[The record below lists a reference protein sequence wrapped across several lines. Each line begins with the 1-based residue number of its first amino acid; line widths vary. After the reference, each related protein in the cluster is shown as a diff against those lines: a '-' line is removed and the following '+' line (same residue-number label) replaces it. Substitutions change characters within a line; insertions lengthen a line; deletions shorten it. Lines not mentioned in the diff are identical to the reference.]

1 MKQASAWAIHHP
13 VTPVV
18 LFVVL
23 FFMGVVA
30 FIRLPINLTPD
41 VSYPVVNVTVVQ
53 PGAAP
58 TEIETQI
65 VQKVEGAVA
74 NVGNVKRI
82 TSVAME
88 GQAWLNIEFQI
99 GTPIDR
105 AVTDV
110 RDSISKVRSDLPEG
124 IEEPQVTRF
133 DVEGGA
139 IAYYAV
145 STTNL
150 SEEEISW
157 FVDNTVSKRLL
168 TVPGVA
174 QVQRSGG
181 VSREIRVELDPAR
194 MQALGITAISA
205 PTVRDAVDV
214 AARYS
219 RLLTDSFLIWFE
231 AWRNQGVIHLSDQGP
246 SWTRPAADFAMAAFY
261 KIHLSD
267 EVPAASHLECWFPY
281 EMPEDMSEYQR
292 SFPNITLK
300 FNAPFFAFAFNR
312 AYEKAPMPGADSVLH
327 AVHCERVDSLLA
339 DLSAARALKTRVR
352 RLIEQE
358 IQYTRGATVP
368 RVARALRMSR
378 RTMSRRLERE
388 GTSFAEELD
397 NARRQLALVYVND
410 GETPLKEVA
419 FRLGFSHAE
428 SFHRAFKRWT
438 GETPLTYRKRTPEEE
453 GSERPTLPSPAF

>member
-1 MKQASAWAIHHP
+1 VLTSERGSGEMSTSCSARI
-13 VTPVV
+13 
-18 LFVVL
+18 
-23 FFMGVVA
+23 
-30 FIRLPINLTPD
+30 
-41 VSYPVVNVTVVQ
+41 VQ
-53 PGAAP
+53 PFLRYGEAGRLDRDLVPREFWSAGADGRVSLEAAHSMLD
-58 TEIETQI
+58 
-65 VQKVEGAVA
+65 GAVERL
-74 NVGNVKRI
+74 GDELLGLKLGR
-82 TSVAME
+82 AMCFGE
-88 GQAWLNIEFQI
+88 GGPFDYA
-99 GTPIDR
+99 
-105 AVTDV
+105 
-110 RDSISKVRSDLPEG
+110 VRS
-124 IEEPQVTRF
+124 
-133 DVEGGA
+133 A
-139 IAYYAV
+139 
-145 STTNL
+145 S
-150 SEEEISW
+150 
-157 FVDNTVSKRLL
+157 
-168 TVPGVA
+168 
-174 QVQRSGG
+174 
-181 VSREIRVELDPAR
+181 
-194 MQALGITAISA
+194 
-205 PTVRDAVDV
+205 TVRDAVDV

-231 AWRNQGVIHLSDQGP
+231 AWRSQGVIHLSDQGP

-267 EVPAASHLECWFPY
+267 EVPAASQLECWFPY
-281 EMPEDMSEYQR
+281 PMPEDMSEYQR
-292 SFPNITLK
+292 SFANVTLK

-312 AYEKAPMPGADSVLH
+312 AYERAPMPGADSVLH

-438 GETPLTYRKRTPEEE
+438 GETPLTYRKRTPDDV
-453 GSERPTLPSPAF
+453 GSERPTLPSPAP